1 MAGILP
7 GVECA
12 RRRRLHQSKG
22 FLDLPSSTASS
33 HNSTRRTS
41 FGLYAAN
48 HEPLHSSSSPSLLHR
63 SVIYQAQ
70 PDLSMVGEAREA
82 RQRLDDKFRSHR
94 KLENKSIKCS
104 ENRQASIAELHT
116 EVYGSKKSGSRR
128 FNWSKL
134 RWKASEQE
142 DCAVCLELFKV
153 GETLMHLPCAHKF
166 HSKCLNPWFE
176 NNSHCP
182 CCRTAII

>member
-22 FLDLPSSTASS
+22 FLDLTSSSTAS
-33 HNSTRRTS
+33 STRRTS
-41 FGLYAAN
+41 FCLYAAN
-48 HEPLHSSSSPSLLHR
+48 HEPLHSFSSSSLLHR
-63 SVIYQAQ
+63 SVIYHAQ

-82 RQRLDDKFRSHR
+82 RQRLDDKFRSQR
-94 KLENKSIKCS
+94 KSEYKSIKCS
-104 ENRQASIAELHT
+104 ENRQASITELHT